1 MFANMSLKSRLWVLG
16 LVSVLGI
23 ATIALSSIWHA
34 YNSKEMLL
42 DFIDNTVAINHSSTT
57 SYANGLQMGQALRN
71 ILLDPANKKAYDNF
85 AAANKEFGAEID
97 KMALLLAKVNGG
109 NAVAATLKGKIEQWH
124 PLQQQIID
132 HIKGGHNTEAL
143 ALLVNKETPA
153 WRTLRTDL
161 LDIVKRSEVDAEQA
175 RVKLLN
181 SLDTTRT
188 LAIVLSLVSFFLV
201 VTIALFVSRGI
212 FHQVGGEPAY
222 AAEKL
227 QQIAEG
233 DLTHPVVVS
242 HGDTKS
248 IVAAMSS
255 M

>member
-1 MFANMSLKSRLWVLG
+1 MFANLSLKSRLWVLG
-16 LVSVLGI
+16 LVSVMGI
-23 ATIALSSIWHA
+23 ATIAMSSVWHA
-34 YNSKEMLL
+34 YSSKEMLI

-85 AAANKEFGAEID
+85 AAANKEFGVEID
-97 KMALLLAKVNGG
+97 QMASLLAKVNGG
-109 NAVAATLKGKIEQWH
+109 NAVAATLKGKIEQWQ

-132 HIKGGHNTEAL
+132 QVKGGNNTEAL

-153 WRTLRTDL
+153 WRALKSDL
-161 LDIVKRSEVDAEQA
+161 LDIVKRSETDGEQA
-175 RVKLLN
+175 RTKLLN

-233 DLTHPVVVS
+233 DLTHPVAVS
-242 HGDTKS
+242 HGTPR
-248 IVAAMSS
+248 ALLRP
-255 M
+255 